1 LTSRIEGIWGEIKL
15 LIKSMY
21 ISIRSKNFIYFLKE
35 AEYRRSI
42 KKFNPID
49 KIKDFS
55 IVLSTVGDGQYLDI
69 EDLLDNDYDVN
80 YDD

>member
-1 LTSRIEGIWGEIKL
+1 MTSRIEGIWGEIKL
-15 LIKSMY
+15 FIKSMY
-21 ISIRSKNFIYFLKE
+21 ISIRSKNFIYFFKKS
-35 AEYRRSI
+35 EYRRSI

-55 IVLSTVGDGQYLDI
+55 VVLSTVGADQYLD
-69 EDLLDNDYDVN
+69 DYEVN

>member
-1 LTSRIEGIWGEIKL
+1 
-15 LIKSMY
+15 MY
-21 ISIRSKNFIYFLKE
+21 IFIRSKNFIYFLKE

-55 IVLSTVGDGQYLDI
+55 VVLSTVGADQYLDE
-69 EDLLDNDYDVN
+69 EDLVDDDYEVN

>member
-1 LTSRIEGIWGEIKL
+1 
-15 LIKSMY
+15 MY

-35 AEYRRSI
+35 AENRRSI

-55 IVLSTVGDGQYLDI
+55 IVLSTVGVNQYFNV
-69 EDLLDNDYDVN
+69 EDLIDNDYDVN

>member
-1 LTSRIEGIWGEIKL
+1 MTSRIEGIWGEIKL

-35 AEYRRSI
+35 VEYWRSI

-55 IVLSTVGDGQYLDI
+55 VVLSTVGADQYLD
-69 EDLLDNDYDVN
+69 DYEVN

>member
-1 LTSRIEGIWGEIKL
+1 
-15 LIKSMY
+15 MY
-21 ISIRSKNFIYFLKE
+21 ISIRSKNFIYFFKK

-55 IVLSTVGDGQYLDI
+55 VVLSTVGADQYLD
-69 EDLLDNDYDVN
+69 DYEVN

>member
-1 LTSRIEGIWGEIKL
+1 MTSRIEGIWGEIKL

-21 ISIRSKNFIYFLKE
+21 ISIRSKNFIYFLKD

-49 KIKDFS
+49 KVKDFF
-55 IVLSTVGDGQYLDI
+55 IVLSTVGN
-69 EDLLDNDYDVN
+69 DNI
-80 YDD
+80 

>member
-1 LTSRIEGIWGEIKL
+1 
-15 LIKSMY
+15 MY
-21 ISIRSKNFIYFLKE
+21 IFIRSKNFIYFLKE
-35 AEYRRSI
+35 VEYRRSI

-55 IVLSTVGDGQYLDI
+55 VVLSTVGADQYLD
-69 EDLLDNDYDVN
+69 DYEVN

>member
-1 LTSRIEGIWGEIKL
+1 
-15 LIKSMY
+15 MY

-55 IVLSTVGDGQYLDI
+55 VVLSTVGADQYLDE
-69 EDLLDNDYDVN
+69 EDFVNNDYDVN
-80 YDD
+80 YGD

>member
-1 LTSRIEGIWGEIKL
+1 MTSRIEGIWGEIKL
-15 LIKSMY
+15 FIKSMY

-35 AEYRRSI
+35 VEYRRSI

-55 IVLSTVGDGQYLDI
+55 VVLSTVGADQYLD
-69 EDLLDNDYDVN
+69 DYEVN

>member
-1 LTSRIEGIWGEIKL
+1 MEEIKL
-15 LIKSMY
+15 LIKFKY
-21 ISIRSKNFIYFLKE
+21 IAIRSKIFIYFLKE

-42 KKFNPID
+42 KKLNPLD

-55 IVLSTVGDGQYLDI
+55 IVLSIVGPDQHLDVD
-69 EDLLDNDYDVN
+69 DLADNNYDVN